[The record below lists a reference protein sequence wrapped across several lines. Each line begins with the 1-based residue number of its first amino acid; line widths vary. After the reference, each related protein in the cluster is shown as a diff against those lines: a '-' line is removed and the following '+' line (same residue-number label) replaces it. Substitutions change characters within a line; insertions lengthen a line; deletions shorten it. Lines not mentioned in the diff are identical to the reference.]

1 MSIDIFFHNG
11 IDNKQEFEWFGL
23 RFAEKLV
30 DVYSSNYI
38 NRMLENVGGYEFDEE
53 YDSQKIQI
61 FALYLKTNVVRVANW
76 LDELAASKKTLVM
89 QAEESE
95 GNKEKVSF
103 LVYKNCQKEILKE
116 NLLKFEYFD
125 GTRFVG
131 SNVISSALVALGR
144 MDKYNENYTP
154 ESLKEHAALIYHNGT
169 LLFDYF
175 MSRGKRGKS
184 MSNDLFDGPEPY
196 VEWNGADEPAA

>member
-30 DVYSSNYI
+30 DVYSFNYI
-38 NRMLENVGGYEFDEE
+38 NRMLDNVGGYEFHEE
-53 YDSQKIQI
+53 YDSQKLQI
-61 FALYLKTNVVRVANW
+61 FALYLKANVVRVANW
-76 LDELAASKKTLVM
+76 VEKLGDSKKSLVM

-95 GNKEKVSF
+95 GIKEKISF
-103 LVYKNCQKEILKE
+103 LVIKNGRKEILKE
-116 NLLKFEYFD
+116 NLLKFENFD

-131 SNVISSALVALGR
+131 SYEISSGLVALGR
-144 MDKYNENYTP
+144 MDNFNENYTP
-154 ESLKEHAALIYHNGT
+154 ESLKKHAALIYHNGI
-169 LLFDYF
+169 LLFNYL

-184 MSNDLFDGPEPY
+184 MSNDQFDGPESY